1 MTEYKPVIEL
11 EGYRL
16 TDVNFKTYED
26 LEIIKELEVEN
37 GRLEASATFNES
49 YTKAFLQLKSTIVD
63 EINFRVISVE
73 ITGQFTIN
81 EENEDKAEEYLR
93 LNGTAILMP
102 YLRAF
107 VSVLTSLDNNDAIVL
122 PTINTH
128 NFKDKDTE

>member
-1 MTEYKPVIEL
+1 M
-11 EGYRL
+11 

-49 YTKAFLQLKSTIVD
+49 YTKAFLQLKSIIVD

-73 ITGQFTIN
+73 ITGQFIIN
-81 EENEDKAEEYLR
+81 EENEDKAEEYIR

-128 NFKDKDTE
+128 NFKEKDTE